1 CAAVAATPAT
11 RRHNCTAPARPPP
24 AQTDRVPPP
33 TRACP
38 TTPATAAPV
47 RRPATPAANPST
59 RSQRLTR
66 TDENAARAGY
76 QPAGSTR
83 LPAPPRHRRRNAAR
97 RDAGATPAN
106 RHYDPPPAASPLPP
120 ATPTIKPAG

>member
-1 CAAVAATPAT
+1 VAATPAT

-24 AQTDRVPPP
+24 AQTDKVPPP

-47 RRPATPAANPST
+47 RRPATPAASPST

-83 LPAPPRHRRRNAAR
+83 LPAPPRHRRRNAAHHG
-97 RDAGATPAN
+97 AGAKPAN
-106 RHYDPPPAASPLPP
+106 QPDAQPSAASQLPP
-120 ATPTIKPAG
+120 ATPTITPAG